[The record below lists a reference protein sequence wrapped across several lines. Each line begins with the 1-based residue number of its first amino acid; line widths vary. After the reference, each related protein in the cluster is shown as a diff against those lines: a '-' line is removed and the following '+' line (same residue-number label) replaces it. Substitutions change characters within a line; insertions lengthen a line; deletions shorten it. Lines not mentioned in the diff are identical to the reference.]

1 MDLTTSSISYQI
13 DPSTGTTR
21 LVVMGLRGTTDKLTV
36 NFNITLAPSDV
47 TEGTLD
53 DLSRKE
59 LTALASK
66 KAPATISNFT
76 DYSYSASVM
85 DNHITN
91 LSANVTKQSA
101 GIYAYA
107 TLTLTGDDMDLDT
120 ADMTT
125 VKAAIVK
132 VLATELPD
140 TKAPATEEP
149 AK

>member
-13 DPSTGTTR
+13 DPTTGNTR
-21 LVVMGLRGTTDKLTV
+21 LVVMGLRGATDRLNV
-36 NFNITLAPSDV
+36 SFNITLAPSDV
-47 TEGTLD
+47 IEGTLD

-59 LTALASK
+59 LTALAVK
-66 KAPATISNFT
+66 KVPDTVSDFT
-76 DYSYSASVM
+76 DYSYSASVT
-85 DNHITN
+85 DAHITN

-132 VLATELPD
+132 VLATELPA
-140 TKAPATEEP
+140 TEAPA
-149 AK
+149 K

>member
-13 DPSTGTTR
+13 DPATGTTR
-21 LVVMGLRGTTDKLTV
+21 LVEIGLRGATDKLTV
-36 NFNITLAPSDV
+36 SFNITLTPSDV

-59 LTALASK
+59 LTALAVK
-66 KAPATISNFT
+66 KAPATISDFT
-76 DYSYSASVM
+76 DFSYSANVT
-85 DNHITN
+85 DTHITN
-91 LSANVTKQSA
+91 LSANVTKQSD

-107 TLTLTGDDMDLDT
+107 TLTLTEADMDLDT

-132 VLATELPD
+132 VLATELPS
-140 TKAPATEEP
+140 TEAPA
-149 AK
+149 K